1 MRLSLPLLANIVALL
16 GMIASVACAGQP
28 SGDDVP
34 GEQTLADENEKPMV
48 NRIAIIDNSGDLV
61 LVNPDGTGER
71 RVTGDVRVGLVSQ
84 TLERGD
90 SYSWP
95 TWSKDGGRVAFSKVS
110 IGASGAVLSVQVS
123 DANTGQTSAVY
134 DNELAAPVADG
145 TPHYLYWS
153 PNDRYLSLLSPT
165 REGLGL
171 FLKDFQADEAP
182 FPVALGAPLYYHWAP
197 DAARLAVHSGDGV
210 TLREPD
216 GDGTEKRVAVD
227 AFNFRAPAFS
237 PDGSRLAFGGIVGG
251 VEGVFVADTDADFS
265 QPPFHLIETQ
275 GLTAFAWAPGGS
287 AIAVAE
293 QTQQGAPVFNRL
305 TLVSPDGT
313 GKSTILEE
321 QFLAFFWS
329 PNGDRIAWVGLDAQA
344 RSMELNVLPV
354 EGTQA
359 AGESRKLFHFSPTGE
374 LFTLL
379 SFFDQYAYSHSLWAP
394 DGSALVVA
402 GTDGPEPGRR
412 NGSGPHGGQVY
423 VVDAGTGEAR
433 RIASGKVAVW
443 SWN

>member
-1 MRLSLPLLANIVALL
+1 MRLTLSLLAIVVALL
-16 GMIASVACAGQP
+16 GLMAGIACAGQQL
-28 SGDDVP
+28 GDDSR
-34 GEQTLADENEKPMV
+34 GEQTLGDGDERLMV
-48 NRIAIIDNSGDLV
+48 NRIAFIDNNGDLR
-61 LVNPDGTGER
+61 LVNPDGTEER
-71 RVTGDVRVGLVSQ
+71 RVTGDVRAGLVSQ

-95 TWSKDGGRVAFSKVS
+95 TWSQDGGRVAFSRVS
-110 IGASGAVLSVQVS
+110 VGSSGASLSVQVF
-123 DANTGQTSAVY
+123 DADAGTTSTVY
-134 DNELAAPVADG
+134 NNEFPAPVADG

-153 PNDRYLSLLSPT
+153 PDDRYLSLLAPT
-165 REGLGL
+165 QEGLSL
-171 FLKDFQADEAP
+171 FLKDFHGDAEPAA
-182 FPVALGAPLYYHWAP
+182 VAVGAPLYYHWSPA
-197 DAARLAVHSGDGV
+197 AARLAVHSGDGV
-210 TLREPD
+210 TLREPS
-216 GDGTEKRVAVD
+216 GDGGGTRVAVD

-237 PDGSRLAFGGIVGG
+237 PDGSQLVFGGIVNG
-251 VEGVFVADTDADFS
+251 VEGVFLADTGGESS
-265 QPPFHLIETQ
+265 QAPARLVETR
-275 GLTAFAWAPGGS
+275 GLTAFGWSPDGS

-305 TLVSPDGT
+305 TLIAPDGAERT
-313 GKSTILEE
+313 TALEE

-329 PNGDRIAWVGLDAQA
+329 PVGDKIAWIGLDALS
-344 RSMELNVLPV
+344 RSMDLTVIPV
-354 EGTQA
+354 EGTQV
-359 AGESRKLFHFSPTGE
+359 AGESRQLFQFSPTGE

-379 SFFDQYAYSHSLWAP
+379 SFFDQYAYSHSLWSP

-423 VVDAGTGEAR
+423 VVDVGTGEAR